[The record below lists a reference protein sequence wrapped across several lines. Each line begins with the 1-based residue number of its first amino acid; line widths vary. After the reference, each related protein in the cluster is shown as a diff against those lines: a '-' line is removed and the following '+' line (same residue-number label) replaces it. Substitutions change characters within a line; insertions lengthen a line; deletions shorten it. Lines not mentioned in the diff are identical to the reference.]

1 MNILFLTHRFPHPPN
16 KGDRI
21 RSYHLLKKLA
31 SIGTVHL
38 GTFADEPVKK
48 SSMEVLRR
56 LTARSEIV
64 PVSPFRWWNAASS
77 LATGR
82 SATEGLFRS
91 RRLQETLRRWTSE
104 TDFDFGIA
112 FCSSMATFL
121 DPLPIPLKLVDLVD
135 VDSEKFRQ
143 YAAKESLPKR
153 FLYSLEGRRL
163 QRLERRIGDFAD
175 RVVLATAPE
184 KDLYRSISD
193 NATVAAVPNGVDFDY
208 FSPSS
213 AAPEPDSCVF
223 VGAMDYRPNIEGV
236 KWFADCVWPEIRRRR
251 PDAVFRIVGRNPAR
265 SVQTLADRPGVE
277 VSGETPD
284 VRPYLSRSMVAVA
297 PLQIARGVQN
307 KVLEAMAAG
316 RPVLASAH
324 AAVGIHV
331 RHDSELLIADEP
343 AEWVDRLIAL
353 FDDSALRNRIALTG
367 RKYVESN
374 HSWDACLAPWAEWLS
389 RTSPEDGRR
398 HTALDAARAPA

>member
-38 GTFADEPVKK
+38 GTFADEPVKRP
-48 SSMEVLRR
+48 SMDVLRS
-56 LTARSEIV
+56 LTARAEIV
-64 PVSPFRWWNAASS
+64 PGSPFRWWNAASS
-77 LATGR
+77 LAFGR

-104 TDFDFGIA
+104 SKFDCGIA
-112 FCSSMATFL
+112 FCSSMAPYL
-121 DPLPIPLKLVDLVD
+121 EPLPIPLKFVDLVD

-143 YAAKESLPKR
+143 YAAKERLPKR

-184 KDLYRSISD
+184 ADLYRSISD
-193 NATVAAVPNGVDFDY
+193 SAKVASVPNGVDFEY
-208 FSPSS
+208 FSPS
-213 AAPEPDSCVF
+213 AATPEPDSCVF

-236 KWFADCVWPEIRRRR
+236 QWFADHVWAEIRQRR
-251 PDAVFRIVGRNPAR
+251 PNAVFRIVGRNPPR
-265 SVQTLADRPGVE
+265 SVQLLSDRPGIE
-277 VSGETPD
+277 VTGETPD

-324 AAVGIHV
+324 AAVGLQV
-331 RHDSELLIADEP
+331 AHDSEILIADEP
-343 AEWVDRLIAL
+343 AEWADRLVTL
-353 FDDSALRNRIALTG
+353 FDDDQLRSRIAAAG
-367 RKYVESN
+367 RRYVEAN
-374 HSWDACLAPWAEWLS
+374 HAWDACLSPWREWLTAGS
-389 RTSPEDGRR
+389 SKDGRR
-398 HTALDAARAPA
+398 PTAFAAASGIG